1 MKLRNII
8 ISLIAFISAVTG
20 ITVKAETTAPS
31 SFKVNSKDLHAI
43 STTYYLPGA
52 FAGGDINMRF
62 KKNTNGDIIYCT
74 EIHDMTISSGIENY
88 TLSKELDSRYA
99 YVIQNGYPNK
109 YIFGN
114 SDKDYF
120 TTGLAVWYLA
130 SPNDI
135 IFSTF
140 DLTKGTYNGKES
152 DIVREMAKLI
162 NGANSY
168 SYSEPTITLKSSSNE
183 LTLSSDGKYYISSN
197 IEAVTTGTIKD
208 KTYTVSLEGAPKGT
222 IITDAKG
229 NEKSTFA
236 TNESFI
242 VKVPVSSISGT
253 TLNFKVNSS
262 AKGSINKAY
271 LYTPSN
277 SKYQN
282 TAVLYPENKN
292 INTSMDLKL
301 NIITEVQISKIDATT
316 SEELPGAHLVV
327 KDANGKIIDEW
338 ISTKEVH
345 IIKGLQP
352 GKYTLT
358 ETIAPEGYIL
368 STETITFEIK
378 NDGTVTKVV
387 MKNYL
392 EDKPVPITISKQ
404 DITTGEELPGAHL
417 ELKDEQGEVIYAW
430 VSDSVPFIIKDGLK
444 PGKYTLTET
453 IAPDGYELSTET
465 VEFIVKEDGTVDG
478 DIIMYNKPET
488 VEVPSTSSFKT
499 MTASLIGIII
509 IGLGSLII
517 YRNYKKNEEK

>member
-8 ISLIAFISAVTG
+8 ISLIAFISAITG

-31 SFKVNSKDLHAI
+31 SFTIAAEDMYMLYGSN
-43 STTYYLPGA
+43 YLPGSTIK
-52 FAGGDINMRF
+52 FTY
-62 KKNTNGDIIYCT
+62 KVNTNGEVIYCT
-74 EIHDMTISSGIENY
+74 EIHDTMISSGTENY
-88 TLSKELDSRYA
+88 TFSKELDSRYA
-99 YVIQNGYPNK
+99 YLIQNGYPNK
-109 YIFGN
+109 SLFGEKN
-114 SDKDYF
+114 KDYF
-120 TTGLAVWYLA
+120 TTGLAIWYII
-130 SPNDI
+130 SPNDTV
-135 IFSTF
+135 FTNF
-140 DLTKGTYNGKES
+140 NFEKGTYNGKTS
-152 DIVREMAKLI
+152 DVAIKIAELV
-162 NGANSY
+162 NGANNY
-168 SYSEPTITLKSSSNE
+168 KYVEPTIKLNSKTNE

-222 IITDAKG
+222 IITDTKG

-236 TNESFI
+236 TNESFL

-253 TLNFKVNSS
+253 TLNFKVNAS
-262 AKGSINKAY
+262 ATGSINKAY

-277 SKYQN
+277 SKYQS

-292 INTSMDLKL
+292 VSSSINLKL
-301 NIITEVQISKIDATT
+301 DIITEVQISKIDATT

-417 ELKDEQGEVIYAW
+417 ELKDEQGKVIYAW

-517 YRNYKKNEEK
+517 YRNYKKNEEN

>member
-114 SDKDYF
+114 NDKDYF
-120 TTGLAVWYLA
+120 TTGLAIWYLA

-135 IFSTF
+135 IFSTI
-140 DLTKGTYNGKES
+140 DLTKGTYNGKDS
-152 DIVREMAKLI
+152 DVVREMAKLI

-197 IEAVTTGTIKD
+197 IEAVTTGTIED
-208 KTYTVSLEGAPKGT
+208 KNYTVSLEGAPKGT
-222 IITDAKG
+222 IITDTKG

-277 SKYQN
+277 SIYQN

-301 NIITEVQISKIDATT
+301 NIITEVQISKVDATT
-316 SEELPGAHLVV
+316 GEELPGATLVV
-327 KDANGKIIDEW
+327 KDSNGKVVDEW
-338 ISTKEVH
+338 ISTDSIH
-345 IIKGLQP
+345 IIKGLKP
-352 GKYTLT
+352 GVYTLT
-358 ETIAPEGYIL
+358 ETIAPEGYKL
-368 STETITFEIK
+368 SEETIEFTIK
-378 NDGTVTKVV
+378 NDGSITKVE

-392 EDKPVPITISKQ
+392 KNNIVISKQ

-417 ELKDEQGEVIYAW
+417 TIKDENGEIIYAW
-430 VSDSVPFIIKDGLK
+430 ISSDTPFIIEDDLK
-444 PGKYTLTET
+444 PGTYYLTET
-453 IAPDGYELSTET
+453 IAPEGYELSSET
-465 VEFIVKEDGTVDG
+465 VEFVVKEDGTVDG
-478 DIIMYNKPET
+478 MVIMYNKPET
-488 VEVPSTSSFKT
+488 IVEVPSTSSFKT
-499 MTASLIGIII
+499 MTASLIGIVI
-509 IGLGSLII
+509 IGLGALII
-517 YRNYKKNEEK
+517 YKNYKKNEEK